1 MENIDKKV
9 YISREGLNAMK
20 EELDHLKNVE
30 RLEVIE
36 RIKIARSFG
45 DLSENSEYDSAKD
58 EQGKIE
64 ARIGELE
71 YKVANAFIFQSSN
84 SSKVK
89 VGSNVT
95 FKDLGDLKTYTYQI
109 VGPDEIDP
117 LNGLISNA
125 SPLGEALFGKE
136 IDEEPEFFLPNGK
149 LRKVKITEIN

>member
-1 MENIDKKV
+1 MENKEEKV
-9 YISREGLNAMK
+9 YISREGLNQMI
-20 EELDHLKNVE
+20 EELDRLKNVE
-30 RLEVIE
+30 RIEVIE

-58 EQGKIE
+58 DQGKIE

-71 YKVANAFIFQSSN
+71 YKIANAVVFRKTS

-89 VGSNVT
+89 VGSKVT
-95 FKDLGDLKTYTYQI
+95 FIDLGDKNEYTYQI
-109 VGPDEIDP
+109 VGPDEVAPEIG
-117 LNGLISNA
+117 NISNN

-149 LRKVKITEIN
+149 LRKVKITKID